1 MGPEMLRSPEFSEFL
16 LEEAVRCRL
25 GQLTVDEVHPLD
37 EWGADVRVAYQ
48 EISTLR
54 ERLPD
59 HTATIALSFGYDAL
73 DTHSGLI
80 SGLVL
85 QPELL

>member
-1 MGPEMLRSPEFSEFL
+1 MEPEMLRSPEFSEFL

-25 GQLTVDEVHPLD
+25 GQLIVDEVHPLD
-37 EWGADVRVAYQ
+37 EWGADFRTAYQ

-54 ERLPD
+54 ARLPD
-59 HTATIALSFGYDAL
+59 HTATVALSVGYNAL

-80 SGLVL
+80 AGLVL
-85 QPELL
+85 QPKLL